1 MQTSFLQRLVLVAT
15 VAFALLLPASLQ
27 AQLVS
32 AGITGYVRT
41 ADGQPFAGAEIT
53 VEQQEEGPPTGSP
66 VSIEG
71 AGEDF
76 DELSRIAGDIIRRMV
91 AKQGIIHTGVA
102 A

>member
-41 ADGQPFAGAEIT
+41 ADGQRLPADL
-53 VEQQEEGPPTGSP
+53 VQP
-66 VSIEG
+66 
-71 AGEDF
+71 
-76 DELSRIAGDIIRRMV
+76 
-91 AKQGIIHTGVA
+91 
-102 A
+102 